1 MCAVNAL
8 TNAQP
13 PTIDNSEGP
22 RLSVSVRAVVG
33 TRASAIGFSFTVTYG
48 YSSSNLAMSGGASV
62 TLHGFNFG
70 SQYASSTVTLHAN
83 THGSGLSCSSHTWIS
98 ETAMRSQPHL
108 NLPMSLGSPV
118 VVTVAA
124 VGTRRSGLTMHRLRA
139 HAAATVACIP
149 KRC

>member
-1 MCAVNAL
+1 MNAL

-22 RLSVSVRAVVG
+22 RLSVRVRAVVG
-33 TRASAIGFSFTVTYG
+33 TRASAIGFSFDATTVTYG

-70 SQYASSTVTLHAN
+70 SQYASSTVTLTN
-83 THGSGLSCSSHTWIS
+83 IHGSGLSCSSHTWIS
-98 ETAMRSQPHL
+98 ETAMRSQPNL
-108 NLPMSLGSPV
+108 NWPMSLGSPV

-124 VGTRRSGLTMHRLRA
+124 VVGTRTSGLTMHRLRA